1 MMVPVEVKILDDRL
15 LSEFGAPVYATQG
28 SAGLDLRA
36 CIDKPEVTIMPGE
49 QLMVGTGLAIH
60 LKNPSLAGLLIPR
73 SGLGTK
79 HRIVLANTV
88 GLMDSDYQGEVKA
101 CLINEGGQPFVLRAG
116 ERIAQYV
123 VVPTFQLAMTVVEEF
138 GASTERGEG
147 GFGSTGTE

>member
-1 MMVPVEVKILDDRL
+1 MVPVEIKVLDERL
-15 LSEFGAPVYATQG
+15 LSQFGAPGYATEG

-36 CIDKPEVTIMPGE
+36 CIDEPEVTLMPGE

-60 LKNPSLAGLLIPR
+60 LKNRNLAALLMPR

-79 HRIVLANTV
+79 HGIVLANTV

-101 CLINEGGQPFVLRAG
+101 CLVNKGNQPFVLKAG

-138 GASTERGEG
+138 DQASARGEG
-147 GFGSTGTE
+147 GFGSTGTK